1 MYLFSTLSFKTYNGS
16 CMVSCLFGCI
26 FLNIS
31 IIYSGFIGERL
42 IELNNKIVLEVFGNS
57 SAIACTITDNFVF
70 FWDNLNKRTFVKCID
85 CDIRM
90 CVFRESEPEENSTF
104 GRRHLRDNIV
114 FGQIHLVVIRS
125 CFFSFVSEPASPLFF
140 VEFRFTHH
148 RHNGELS
155 VIVYPWAGLMSLFES
170 TDFIGCIDIL
180 PSVSHFFFF
189 FFPEIHSPRAGNGRV
204 GVTC

>member
-85 CDIRM
+85 
-90 CVFRESEPEENSTF
+90 
-104 GRRHLRDNIV
+104 
-114 FGQIHLVVIRS
+114 
-125 CFFSFVSEPASPLFF
+125 
-140 VEFRFTHH
+140 
-148 RHNGELS
+148 
-155 VIVYPWAGLMSLFES
+155 
-170 TDFIGCIDIL
+170 
-180 PSVSHFFFF
+180 
-189 FFPEIHSPRAGNGRV
+189 
-204 GVTC
+204 

>member
-1 MYLFSTLSFKTYNGS
+1 MH
-16 CMVSCLFGCI
+16 
-26 FLNIS
+26 
-31 IIYSGFIGERL
+31 RL
-42 IELNNKIVLEVFGNS
+42 QYTNV
-57 SAIACTITDNFVF
+57 
-70 FWDNLNKRTFVKCID
+70 R
-85 CDIRM
+85 
-90 CVFRESEPEENSTF
+90 FRESEPEENSTF

-180 PSVSHFFFF
+180 PSVSHFPVCGVQKFI
-189 FFPEIHSPRAGNGRV
+189 PQGRAMV
-204 GVTC
+204 G